1 MKTIYLIQCNGSP
14 VEVSLSKRKANK
26 RADAL
31 AKRLRLYTKVT
42 PIKLMN
48 HQDIHM
54 WSE

>member
-1 MKTIYLIQCNGSP
+1 MNTIYLIRCNGSP
-14 VEVSLSKRKANK
+14 VEVSLSKREADK

-42 PIKLMN
+42 PIKLMDR
-48 HQDIHM
+48 QDIHM